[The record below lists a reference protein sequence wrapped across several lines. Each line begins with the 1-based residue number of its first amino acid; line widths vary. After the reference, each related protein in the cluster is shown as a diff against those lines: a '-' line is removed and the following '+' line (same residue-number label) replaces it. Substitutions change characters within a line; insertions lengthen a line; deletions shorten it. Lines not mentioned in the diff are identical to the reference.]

1 MPSPLDRLQGPR
13 LGSGGS
19 DLAPGIRSDRA
30 DFVPPSHEIFPFR
43 CAIAA
48 TLRCS
53 DRAVV
58 VVPPLSAS
66 LPPHL
71 DRATI
76 DRPSSLRSLPLH
88 QSVSD
93 TFARANIKTARS
105 VTIGVEMVM
114 ISPLIETFGAHQPS
128 FVPYAIPLAP
138 LWWPRM
144 AIAAVMILPIS
155 FPSFLTML
163 HNSTVR
169 HLLEALSRRR

>member
-13 LGSGGS
+13 LGSGDS
-19 DLAPGIRSDRA
+19 DVAPGIRSDRA

-76 DRPSSLRSLPLH
+76 DRPTSLRFLPLH
-88 QSVSD
+88 QS
-93 TFARANIKTARS
+93 NIKTARS
-105 VTIGVEMVM
+105 ATIGVEMVV

-128 FVPYAIPLAP
+128 FVPYAIPLTP
-138 LWWPRM
+138 LW
-144 AIAAVMILPIS
+144 
-155 FPSFLTML
+155 
-163 HNSTVR
+163 
-169 HLLEALSRRR
+169 